1 MNQRKKEF
9 YILSKENVHVQT
21 GTDNVA
27 FHHALETDWGGGAA
41 ILFSADPTALLP
53 TYSAA
58 AEAHCFGYRTS
69 TENLCFLPIKILGP
83 TIFLDHYLFWTPIF
97 FRPPFFW
104 DQHLFRT
111 SIFF

>member
-1 MNQRKKEF
+1 MNQCKKEF
-9 YILSKENVHVQT
+9 DILSKENVHVQT

-58 AEAHCFGYRTS
+58 AEAHCFGYRTP
-69 TENLCFLPIKILGP
+69 TENLCFLPIKILSLPRSFKVGIYMVTNGFKRLLAVP
-83 TIFLDHYLFWTPIF
+83 LWLTK
-97 FRPPFFW
+97 
-104 DQHLFRT
+104 
-111 SIFF
+111 